1 MRSPDEI
8 VFKKHQGILS
18 SHYHKYVNGRIEKGT
33 KYDVDYYTKR
43 IKKNLLI

>member
-18 SHYHKYVNGRIEKGT
+18 SYYHKYVNGRIEKGT
-33 KYDVDYYTKR
+33 KYNINYYTGNLKR
-43 IKKNLLI
+43 IY